1 MSARADVHIYLTSWC
16 PYCVAAKKLLQ
27 QKKVDLSEIDV
38 DGRQDLRRWL
48 VSASG
53 QRTVPQVFINGQPAG
68 GFSDLQ
74 ALDEGGEL
82 DRLLAESPDKDAPAL
97 PR

>member
-16 PYCVAAKKLLQ
+16 PYCAAAKKLLQ
-27 QKKVDLSEIDV
+27 QKKVELTEIDV

-68 GFSDLQ
+68 GFSDLE
-74 ALDEGGEL
+74 ALEEEGKL
-82 DRLLAESPDKDAPAL
+82 DRLLAESPDAGAPPL

>member
-16 PYCVAAKKLLQ
+16 PYCTAAKKLLQ
-27 QKKVDLSEIDV
+27 QKKVDLDEVDV
-38 DGRQDLRRWL
+38 DGRPDLRRWL

-53 QRTVPQVFINGQPAG
+53 QQTVPQVFINGQPAG

-74 ALDEGGEL
+74 ALDEAGEL
-82 DRLLAESPDKDAPAL
+82 DRLLSESPDAAAAGL

>member
-1 MSARADVHIYLTSWC
+1 MSADVLVYLTPWC
-16 PYCVAAKKLLQ
+16 PYCSAAKELLRD
-27 QKKVDLSEIDV
+27 KKIPFTEIDV

-53 QRTVPQVFINGQPAG
+53 QRTVPQVFINGQPVG
-68 GFSDLQ
+68 GFTDLEQ
-74 ALDEGGEL
+74 LDADGQLDPLLGE
-82 DRLLAESPDKDAPAL
+82 APTAGMAAL

>member
-1 MSARADVHIYLTSWC
+1 MSADVLVYLTSWC
-16 PYCVAAKKLLQ
+16 PYCNAAKELLRD
-27 QKKVDLSEIDV
+27 KNVAFAEVDV

-53 QRTVPQVFINGQPAG
+53 QRTVPQVFINGQPVG
-68 GFSDLQ
+68 GFSDLER
-74 ALDEGGEL
+74 LEDEGKL
-82 DRLLAESPDKDAPAL
+82 TTLLAEAPTPGLAPL

>member
-1 MSARADVHIYLTSWC
+1 MSARADVQIYLTSWC
-16 PYCVAAKKLLQ
+16 PYCAAAKELLH
-27 QKKVDLSEIDV
+27 QKKVDLTEIDV

-68 GFSDLQ
+68 GFSDLE
-74 ALDEGGEL
+74 ALEEAGKL
-82 DRLLAESPDKDAPAL
+82 DGLLAESPDPGAPPL

>member
-1 MSARADVHIYLTSWC
+1 MSADVLVYLTQWC
-16 PYCVAAKKLLQ
+16 PYCSAAKELLRD
-27 QKKVDLSEIDV
+27 KKVAFTEIDV

-53 QRTVPQVFINGQPAG
+53 QRTVPQVFINGQPVG
-68 GFSDLQ
+68 GFSDLER
-74 ALDEGGEL
+74 LEDEGKLTKLLGEPPTPGL
-82 DRLLAESPDKDAPAL
+82 PPL

>member
-1 MSARADVHIYLTSWC
+1 MSADVLVYLTSWC
-16 PYCVAAKKLLQ
+16 PYCRAAKELLHE
-27 QKKVDLSEIDV
+27 KKVSFMEVDV

-53 QRTVPQVFINGQPAG
+53 QTTVPQVFINGQPVG
-68 GFSDLQ
+68 GFSDLE
-74 ALDEGGEL
+74 ALEEEGEL
-82 DRLLAESPDKDAPAL
+82 DRLLAEPPAVGAAL